1 VQVSQKLILYCIV
14 NLLHEHK
21 LACPE
26 YLTLAT
32 KPEEL
37 IDALYKDGSIVD
49 RFVVGVGNYPGLFHI
64 HNQMMLLVT

>member
-1 VQVSQKLILYCIV
+1 VSQKLILYCIV

-37 IDALYKDGSIVD
+37 IDALYKDSSIVD
-49 RFVVGVGNYPGLFHI
+49 RFVVGVGNYPGLYHLKTNNLF
-64 HNQMMLLVT
+64 